1 MLEILLYLLD
11 IMLPFLTLMPILL
24 MMELLLCS
32 LDIALPVLPF
42 RLSALD
48 IMVKQVYKSSTGVS

>member
-1 MLEILLYLLD
+1 
-11 IMLPFLTLMPILL
+11 MLPLMDVLP
-24 MMELLLCS
+24 M
-32 LDIALPVLPF
+32 LDVPVILPF